1 MKVLGNGGNFHGI
14 ICRNLVQS
22 ASDDLLQDH
31 ERLLD
36 ELEHMHQADRL
47 RKRQQVSTVPSGIP
61 QPLYLRQEAREDF
74 QREMEFA
81 LEDVY
86 TGERGRNHISQRTP
100 SIKPWFMQNH
110 FRLRATTS

>member
-1 MKVLGNGGNFHGI
+1 MTNQTCVSVRVLGIKH
-14 ICRNLVQS
+14 RKLVKS

-47 RKRQQVSTVPSGIP
+47 RQRQRVSMGPSGIP
-61 QPLYLRQEAREDF
+61 QPLYMRQEAREDF

-81 LEDVY
+81 LEDMY
-86 TGERGRNHISQRTP
+86 TGERGKNRN
-100 SIKPWFMQNH
+100 KPD
-110 FRLRATTS
+110 SDCGP